1 MINKVADLASKQL
14 VKSSKYGF
22 AGISFGKKRIPTP
35 NDLSKYDVVVVGGNL
50 GGVLSTHLDA
60 VVKEKA
66 KIFVSYDTPQNHL
79 YTQRGLYENG
89 KYHIHP
95 YS

>member
-14 VKSSKYGF
+14 INKSKYGF
-22 AGISFGKKRIPTP
+22 AGLPFGKKRKPTP
-35 NDLSKYDVVVVGGNL
+35 SDLSKYDVVVVGASL

-66 KIFVSYDTPQNHL
+66 KIFVAYDSPQNHL

-89 KYHIHP
+89 KYFFD
-95 YS
+95 